1 MVRHGQVRK
10 IHDLI
15 NTIRTNWKPKA
26 KTHLSRHLFHRLSC
40 QRKQTI
46 PYLLMTTFKIAFY
59 KNIKSVLVLVNH
71 RFLILGGKRGIL
83 GFYSVR
89 QIFFLSDSF
98 SKLPDRMS
106 DKLSQIFD
114 MSITAVSFI
123 GGGNQST
130 QRKPQKSCKS
140 LTNFIT

>member
-1 MVRHGQVRK
+1 MVQHGQVRK

-15 NTIRTNWKPKA
+15 NTIQTNRKPKA
-26 KTHLSRHLFHRLSC
+26 KTHLSWHLFQRLSW
-40 QRKQTI
+40 QGKQTI
-46 PYLLMTTFKIAFY
+46 PYLLMTTLKIAFY

-71 RFLILGGKRGIL
+71 HFLILGGKRGIL
-83 GFYSVR
+83 GFYSIR
-89 QIFFLSDSF
+89 QIFFRSDSF

-106 DKLSQIFD
+106 DNLSQIFD
-114 MSITAVSFI
+114 MSVMAVSFI

-130 QRKPQKSCKS
+130 QRKLQKSCKS